1 MQDGPM
7 AHSSLKS
14 NVKYFFPSTTYYCRY
29 INNLW
34 SLRKNCKVWTPTGPK
49 SKSTGNRQLQNPITS
64 RVSWF
69 CSGVPIVDKSCVQT
83 HIQVS
88 SPSPTFPQ
96 SPLAENWFT
105 DDMHM
110 YSMQHTCHHHYRT
123 TILAAIWFAA
133 NLAGRTHFHPI
144 QTVNEYTPIAVG
156 LSLKPIG
163 GLFPDP
169 YITPLTF
176 TCPKRG

>member
-1 MQDGPM
+1 MRPYYNSLQKVSEPWCRMDQW
-7 AHSSLKS
+7 HSLKS
-14 NVKYFFPSTTYYCRY
+14 NVKYFFPSTIYYCRC

-34 SLRKNCKVWTPTGPK
+34 SLRKNCKVWTFWTPSPMGP
-49 SKSTGNRQLQNPITS
+49 STGNQQLQNPITS

-83 HIQVS
+83 RIQVS

-96 SPLAENWFT
+96 LPSAENWFT

-123 TILAAIWFAA
+123 TIPAAIWFAA
-133 NLAGRTHFHPI
+133 NPAGRT
-144 QTVNEYTPIAVG
+144 
-156 LSLKPIG
+156 
-163 GLFPDP
+163 
-169 YITPLTF
+169 TF
-176 TCPKRG
+176 TRFKPWMSTPPLLWACPPNL

>member
-1 MQDGPM
+1 MVVGVLNFM
-7 AHSSLKS
+7 SIYTVLIKS
-14 NVKYFFPSTTYYCRY
+14 GLQKVTHYCRC

-34 SLRKNCKVWTPTGPK
+34 SLRKNCEVWTPTK
-49 SKSTGNRQLQNPITS
+49 FKSTGNRQLQNPITS

-69 CSGVPIVDKSCVQT
+69 CSGVPIVDKSRALT
-83 HIQVS
+83 RIQVS

-96 SPLAENWFT
+96 SSLAENWFT

-110 YSMQHTCHHHYRT
+110 YSVRHACHHHYRT
-123 TILAAIWFAA
+123 TIPTAIWFAA
-133 NLAGRTHFHPI
+133 NLAGHTDFHPI

-156 LSLKPIG
+156 LSPQPTG
-163 GLFPDP
+163 GLFPDL

-176 TCPKRG
+176 TCPKWG